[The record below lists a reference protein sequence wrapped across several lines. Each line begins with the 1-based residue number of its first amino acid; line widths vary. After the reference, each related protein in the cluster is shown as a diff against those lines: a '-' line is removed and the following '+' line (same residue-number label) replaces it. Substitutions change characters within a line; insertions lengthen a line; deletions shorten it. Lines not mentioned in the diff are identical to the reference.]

1 MLVLLNLSKFMYN
14 LILLLY
20 LIKSKYRLLSLVLT
34 EGLYDVAKLMIEK
47 GAEINVSDWVSYQ
60 SMLCSLHR
68 LIIFVYNDNFCQ
80 KKLLI
85 LWILIKINAILK

>member
-60 SMLCSLHR
+60 SISA
-68 LIIFVYNDNFCQ
+68 
-80 KKLLI
+80 LLST
-85 LWILIKINAILK
+85 